1 MHARMCLI
9 CLFLAFVVLVL
20 HLFLLF
26 MYVAVPGTFMFACVL
41 YIRFDGMRCVRIM
54 HFVPERGNPRYYACY
69 LDEDLISRMK
79 LGARAGIISSAC
91 LYMLCGCDYV

>member
-1 MHARMCLI
+1 MHACMYTCI
-9 CLFLAFVVLVL
+9 LFVPGIATF
-20 HLFLLF
+20 FLRF
-26 MYVAVPGTFMFACVL
+26 MYVALPGTFMFACVL

-79 LGARAGIISSAC
+79 LGAQAGIISSI
-91 LYMLCGCDYV
+91 YMYGCDYV